1 MINMSCGQTSLHPE
15 CLKALSQQIY
25 QPIYYPDYWS
35 TEIAVVDML
44 RKICHTQNDVLLM
57 AGSATY
63 GEEAALMSLL
73 EPGDKVL
80 TVNSGMYGQVLTDL
94 TRIVGAQPVELKV
107 EEGKGVDVS
116 IIRHHLEL
124 DPGIKMVALAY
135 ADTSQGSLNPVPEI
149 GKMMKDFPDTLLM
162 VDAVSALAAMELRLD
177 DWRIDICCTSPQKC
191 VNAPQGLAIV
201 FVSNRAWNVIKA
213 RNVPINSLCMD
224 LTVWKE
230 YHDGVRA
237 ASTTGQ
243 WQDISTVTT
252 KSIHG
257 PSPSYSLVYGL
268 KASLEAILIEGLENV
283 YRRHT
288 AASKAIRAALRALG
302 LGVKADE
309 EVAAPMATTIVFP
322 GPVDWTNFSS
332 KMLVEHGI
340 AIAGGFR
347 IGNMGF
353 VADPRYVIPTIAAL
367 ESTLLDS
374 GFPVE
379 PGAGVKAAE
388 AVFREASKLQ
398 DI

>member
-1 MINMSCGQTSLHPE
+1 MINMSCGQTSLNPE
-15 CLKALSQQIY
+15 CLKALSKQIF
-25 QPIYYPDYWS
+25 QPIYYPEYWS

-63 GEEAALMSLL
+63 GEEAAMLSLL

-94 TRIVGAQPVELKV
+94 TKIVGAQPIEIKV
-107 EEGKGVDVS
+107 EEGKSVEPS
-116 IIRHHLEL
+116 IIRDQLEL
-124 DPGIKMVALAY
+124 DPEIKMVALVY
-135 ADTSQGSLNPVPEI
+135 ADTSQGTVNPVPEI
-149 GKMMKDFPDTLLM
+149 GDMMRDFPDVLLM
-162 VDAVSALAAMELRLD
+162 VDAVSALAALELRLD
-177 DWRIDICCTSPQKC
+177 EWRIDICCTSPQKC

-201 FVSNRAWNVIKA
+201 FVSNRAWAVIKD
-213 RNVPINSLCMD
+213 RKTPINSLCMD

-230 YHDGVRA
+230 YHDGVRV

-252 KSIHG
+252 KCVHG

-268 KASLEAILIEGLENV
+268 KASLEAILFEGLENV
-283 YRRHT
+283 YHRHSS
-288 AASKAIRAALRALG
+288 ASKAIRVALRALG

-322 GPVDWTNFSS
+322 KPVDWTKFAS
-332 KMLVEHGI
+332 KMLMDYGI
-340 AIAGGFR
+340 AIAGDFR

-367 ESTLLDS
+367 ESTLLDF

-379 PGAGVKAAE
+379 LGAGVKAAHC
-388 AVFREASKLQ
+388 VFEETYNFQ
-398 DI
+398 EI